1 MAQPTTNDLFDNN
14 TTLITSA
21 TWNEGTKTLSVT
33 FGQSVTPIQAFG
45 AIVQSG
51 HKWLEANT
59 DLTVN
64 AAATAPSTFS
74 TSRNGVQKEQYSLG
88 LSFFAPLPEVTYD
101 PTQL

>member
-1 MAQPTTNDLFDNN
+1 MAQPTINDLFDNN

-21 TWNEGTKTLSVT
+21 AWNEGTRTLSVA

-51 HKWLEANT
+51 HKWLEENE
-59 DLTVN
+59 DLAVN
-64 AAATAPSTFS
+64 ADATAASTFS
-74 TSRNGVQKEQYSLG
+74 TSRNGVQKNQYSLG
-88 LSFFAPLPEVTYD
+88 LLFFAPLPEVTYD